1 MSIPIPKRLAVQYD
15 DGSSTEVDFA
25 DLTYPL
31 QQELLRQPALSR
43 PNPDADK
50 ENFVL
55 LDWKDGW
62 QEVIQVDSGCT
73 GINRYYV
80 IARPEEVG
88 YLSLK
93 KSYGYPELIEI
104 LRSPLDLKRVG
115 FVHSYQLS
123 LGRSDREG
131 KEVDHFFSLEKRGD
145 ALKKAMERF
154 QQAVAEEGIDVK
166 ALQSQEPEQ
175 VRETWEKIA
184 RRMRIMASQR
194 QQDVLDFVDY
204 LAKNYQQQVGHQ

>member
-1 MSIPIPKRLAVQYD
+1 MPKRIAVQYD

-55 LDWKDGW
+55 LDWGDGW

-80 IARPEEVG
+80 ITRPEEVG
-88 YLSLK
+88 RLSLK
-93 KSYGYPELIEI
+93 KSDGYPELIEI
-104 LRSPLDLKRVG
+104 LRTPLDLKTVG
-115 FVHSYQLS
+115 FVESYQLS
-123 LGRSDREG
+123 LERSATEG
-131 KEVDHFFSLEKRGD
+131 KKVDHFFSLKKGAD
-145 ALKKAMERF
+145 VLKKAMERF
-154 QQAVAEEGIDVK
+154 QQAVAEEGIDLE

-194 QQDVLDFVDY
+194 QQDVLDFVAY
-204 LAKNYQQQVGHQ
+204 LAKNRV